1 MISLPGSNLT
11 TSSVKLFLK
20 DLKESGS
27 VQSNP
32 LAWLIAILVV
42 APAIF
47 IGIEGIENG
56 EEFSNYIGLSN
67 ELLISDAIVLFDFI
81 VIGLVGVVSG
91 MFVLLSL
98 KENCLVQPFSW
109 QWVHLLY

>member
-1 MISLPGSNLT
+1 MIFATSSNLT

-47 IGIEGIENG
+47 IGIE
-56 EEFSNYIGLSN
+56 
-67 ELLISDAIVLFDFI
+67 ELKMAKSFQIIL
-81 VIGLVGVVSG
+81 G
-91 MFVLLSL
+91 
-98 KENCLVQPFSW
+98 
-109 QWVHLLY
+109 